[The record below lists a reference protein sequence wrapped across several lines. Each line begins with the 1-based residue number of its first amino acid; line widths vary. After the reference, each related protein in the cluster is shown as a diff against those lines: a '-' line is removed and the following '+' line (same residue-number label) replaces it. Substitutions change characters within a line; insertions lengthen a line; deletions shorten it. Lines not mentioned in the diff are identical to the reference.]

1 MTGWLYGIFHVHS
14 HNHRFRL
21 RRENI
26 RIVMDL
32 VEVCFFLATSS
43 PCRSVRAC
51 SCPCARACVS
61 FLCKWICDKWI
72 SLLLGVCE
80 NLYAIYPIQPRERV
94 CESEKK
100 YEKYSKY
107 HIRCDYVCLVNI
119 VWYFRFTKHFTVF
132 YLRLLVKRCV
142 ILYVQIETALYVR
155 YIERKAT
162 VVLIKHERAEIQ
174 SRVSAIFHESLARTH
189 TQAAFNKISSN

>member
-32 VEVCFFLATSS
+32 VKVFFFLH
-43 PCRSVRAC
+43 PVDL
-51 SCPCARACVS
+51 CVS
-61 FLCKWICDKWI
+61 FLCRWICDKWI
-72 SLLLGVCE
+72 SLRLAVSVC
-80 NLYAIYPIQPRERV
+80 V
-94 CESEKK
+94 CVHVRMCAQYISFHRRRKK
-100 YEKYSKY
+100 MKYCISCSAWKL
-107 HIRCDYVCLVNI
+107 RRRDYVCLVNI

-174 SRVSAIFHESLARTH
+174 LRVSAIFHESLARTH
-189 TQAAFNKISSN
+189 TGGFQ